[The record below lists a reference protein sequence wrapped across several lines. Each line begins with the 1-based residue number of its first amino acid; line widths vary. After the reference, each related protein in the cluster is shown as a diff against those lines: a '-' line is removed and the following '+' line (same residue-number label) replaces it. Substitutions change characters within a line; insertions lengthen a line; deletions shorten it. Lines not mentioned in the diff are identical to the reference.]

1 MAAVPVAE
9 LPECEKQELL
19 CTYAALILHEEK
31 MSITNEN
38 IVKLIKKSN
47 NTVLPYLPM
56 LFEKALKGKDIEGLL
71 SNLSVGGGAPAAAA
85 QVATEKADDGKKDS
99 KKEEKVEEEEEE
111 DDLGFSLFG

>member
-71 SNLSVGGGAPAAAA
+71 SNLSVGGGAPAASA
-85 QVATEKADDGKKDS
+85 QVATETADDGKKDS

>member
-1 MAAVPVAE
+1 MASIPASE

-31 MSITNEN
+31 MSITSDN
-38 IVKLIKKSN
+38 ILKLIKNSN

-56 LFEKALKGKDIEGLL
+56 LFEKALKGKDIQSLL
-71 SNLSVGGGAPAAAA
+71 SNLSVGSAPAAAA
-85 QVATEKADDGKKDS
+85 QVTSDKPSEDKKEA

>member
-1 MAAVPVAE
+1 MAAVPVSE
-9 LPECEKQELL
+9 LAECEKQELL

-31 MSITNEN
+31 MSITSEN

-71 SNLSVGGGAPAAAA
+71 SNLSVGGGAPAASAQAA
-85 QVATEKADDGKKDS
+85 ADKPSDDKKEA

>member
-85 QVATEKADDGKKDS
+85 QVATENADDGKKDS